1 MQGCSDPCG
10 NIAYTA
16 LGIGLVLWSPDTGWN
31 NRSAIVLC
39 HLLIDSVDALIFPA
53 LIVRFGDASF
63 WMQLHEDLRQAGF
76 FIKTTEESCENFAII
91 DEEIVWYGNV
101 HLLGKEKIEDSI
113 MRIRDKEIA
122 AELMELTFGQD
133 E

>member
-1 MQGCSDPCG
+1 
-10 NIAYTA
+10 
-16 LGIGLVLWSPDTGWN
+16 
-31 NRSAIVLC
+31 
-39 HLLIDSVDALIFPA
+39 
-53 LIVRFGDASF
+53 
-63 WMQLHEDLRQAGF
+63 MQLHEEMWQAGF

>member
-1 MQGCSDPCG
+1 MAPTIGRL
-10 NIAYTA
+10 A
-16 LGIGLVLWSPDTGWN
+16 LY
-31 NRSAIVLC
+31 NRSYGSIL
-39 HLLIDSVDALIFPA
+39 
-53 LIVRFGDASF
+53 GDWVAPPPQNIQ
-63 WMQLHEDLRQAGF
+63 QLHEEMRQAGF

-91 DEEIVWYGNV
+91 DEEIIWYGNV

-113 MRIRDKEIA
+113 MRVKEKEIA